1 MKLQIIVG
9 SVRKNSQGSKVG
21 AWIASNAQRMSGVQ
35 AELLD
40 LHDWDLPL
48 YNEALPPLALGGAY
62 TNKTGS
68 EWAAKIASGDAYV
81 FVTPEY
87 NHGYSA
93 AIKNAIDWIGSEWAG
108 KPAAIVGYSMAPGGG
123 VLGVEQL
130 KPVLTQVKLMQLSHN
145 VLVRAVH
152 EAFDEDGQPKDET
165 LTTSL
170 TTVLGDLV
178 HLQQKLS
185 A

>member
-1 MKLQIIVG
+1 MRIQIIVG
-9 SVRKNSQGSKVG
+9 SVRQNSQGSKVG
-21 AWIASNAQRMSGVQ
+21 AWIANTAGKQEGIE

-48 YNEALPPLALGGAY
+48 YNEAMPPLALAGKY
-62 TNKTGS
+62 DS
-68 EWAAKIASGDAYV
+68 EIGTAWTQKIADGDAYIL
-81 FVTPEY
+81 VTPEY

-93 AIKNAIDWIGSEWAG
+93 AIKNAIDWIGTEWAG
-108 KPAAIVGYSMAPGGG
+108 KPVVIVGYSMSPNGG

-130 KPVLTQVKLMQLSHN
+130 KPILTQIKLMQVSHN

-152 EAFDEDGQPKDET
+152 EAFDEAGLPKDDS

-170 TTVLGDLV
+170 ESALASLVDLQKKLG
-178 HLQQKLS
+178 S
-185 A
+185 

>member
-1 MKLQIIVG
+1 MKVHIIVG

-21 AWIASNAQRMSGVQ
+21 AWITDAANTHEGLV

-48 YNEALPPLALGGAY
+48 YNEAMPPLALDGKYESPIG
-62 TNKTGS
+62 T
-68 EWAAKIASGDAYV
+68 EWAAKITAGDAYV

-93 AIKNAIDWIGSEWAG
+93 AIKNAIDWIGNEWAG
-108 KPAAIVGYSMAPGGG
+108 KPAAIVGYSMSPNGG

-130 KPVLTQVKLMQLSHN
+130 KPVLTQVKLMQVSHN
-145 VLVRAVH
+145 VLVRGVH
-152 EAFDEDGQPKDET
+152 EAFDDAGQPNEA
-165 LTTSL
+165 LTTTLNGVLESL
-170 TTVLGDLV
+170 VE
-178 HLQQKLS
+178 LQKKLS
-185 A
+185 S

>member
-1 MKLQIIVG
+1 MNVHIIVG

-21 AWIASNAQRMSGVQ
+21 AWIQEAVDSHDGVK

-40 LHDWDLPL
+40 LHNWDLPL
-48 YNEALPPLALGGAY
+48 YNEAMPPLALGGKY
-62 TNKTGS
+62 ESQIGT
-68 EWAAKIASGDAYV
+68 EWAAKIAEGDAYI

-93 AIKNAIDWIGSEWAG
+93 AIKNAIDWIGTEWAG
-108 KPAAIVGYSMAPGGG
+108 KPAAIVGYSMTPNGG

-130 KPVLTQVKLMQLSHN
+130 KPVLTQIKLIQVSHN
-145 VLVRAVH
+145 PLVRAVH
-152 EAFDEDGQPKDET
+152 EAFDENGQPKDKA

-170 TTVLGDLV
+170 EGALTSLIDL
-178 HLQQKLS
+178 QKKLS
-185 A
+185 S

>member
-21 AWIASNAQRMSGVQ
+21 SWITDTANTHERVE

-48 YNEALPPLALGGAY
+48 YNEALPPLALGGKY
-62 TNKTGS
+62 EGDIGS
-68 EWAAKIASGDAYV
+68 KWAAKIAEGDAYV

-93 AIKNAIDWIGSEWAG
+93 AIKNAIDWVGNEWSN
-108 KPAAIVGYSMAPGGG
+108 KPAAIVGYSMTPNGG

-130 KPVLTQVKLMQLSHN
+130 KPVLVQMGLVQVKQN
-145 VLVRAVH
+145 VLVRNVH
-152 EAFDEDGQPKDET
+152 EVFDDAGLPRDDHYKEGLKKLLNSIDE
-165 LTTSL
+165 L
-170 TTVLGDLV
+170 
-178 HLQQKLS
+178 HKKLS
-185 A
+185 S